1 MRHAGVVKWIS
12 VLLDR
17 LLEVVRVEVEPDQSE
32 ASIGAM
38 NQSEASIHLKG
49 VTNEQTVLGVA
60 VSTPAVVG
68 EQASTSPQYLHAHK
82 LQSCIGDR
90 LSADL
95 SILSVSRPW
104 PEHLP
109 CGISTKSW
117 TRL

>member
-1 MRHAGVVKWIS
+1 MK
-12 VLLDR
+12 
-17 LLEVVRVEVEPDQSE
+17 QSE
-32 ASIGAM
+32 V
-38 NQSEASIHLKG
+38 SIHLKG

-68 EQASTSPQYLHAHK
+68 EQASTSPQYLHK
-82 LQSCIGDR
+82 LQSCSGDR
-90 LSADL
+90 LSTDL

-117 TRL
+117 ARL